1 MMGFTR
7 RVGPPPPNLISRAFT
22 AMLNRAPLKEW
33 TRLGAGIAITLVFM
47 VIIAAVRF
55 GWTIPTEKQR
65 LAILGNMGWVSG
77 LLLLVAIVSTFDI
90 NLKINASKAGF
101 TGDFSHDD
109 EPDATKAHV
118 EGDVVITPEAKQ

>member
-1 MMGFTR
+1 MWFPR
-7 RVGPPPPNLISRAFT
+7 RIGPPQPNMISRAFT

-65 LAILGNMGWVSG
+65 LAILGNMGWVAG

-109 EPDATKAHV
+109 EQDTTKAHV

>member
-1 MMGFTR
+1 MMWFPR
-7 RVGPPPPNLISRAFT
+7 QVGPRPPNIIARAFT

-55 GWTIPTEKQR
+55 GWTVPTQQQR
-65 LAILGNMGWVSG
+65 LEILGNMGWVAG

-101 TGDFSHDD
+101 TGDFSHDE
-109 EPDATKAHV
+109 EPEPTTAHV
-118 EGDVVITPEAKQ
+118 EGDVTITPEAQK